1 MSSSPDHRGQREP
14 FWKRLFSDT
23 AFSWEFRMRSGDAE
37 SFFAPRQTG
46 GRVRAEKN
54 KWLDADAR
62 RYARVTPLGG
72 KLVDAA
78 WELALGWGHVV
89 APGDGTRDLVS
100 LARQWEPDLLL
111 VDHATMSVAAGC
123 VCMPSSWDLRD
134 AAGKSLDEVHELVPR
149 LNAQIGRQIERFLKR
164 IQPGKAFCRENWSLT
179 RTAELNYHPELKRR
193 PLDETVELDEVFLRV
208 EHQLFTGVPGG
219 ILMGIRIENAPL
231 LDLAADRKVWRIALE
246 KIRTMPD
253 EVATYKSM
261 DTARPVI
268 LRAMEGYRCT

>member
-1 MSSSPDHRGQREP
+1 MNASPDHSGQGEP

-23 AFSWEFRMRSGDAE
+23 AFSWEFRMRSGDTE
-37 SFFAPRQTG
+37 SFFAPCDAS
-46 GRVRAEKN
+46 GRLRAEKN

-62 RYARVTPLGG
+62 RYARVTPPG
-72 KLVDAA
+72 KHLVEAA
-78 WELALGWGHVV
+78 WEMALGWGHVV
-89 APGDGTRDLVS
+89 APRDGTRDLVS

-123 VCMPSSWDLRD
+123 VCMPSSWDLRH

-149 LNAQIGRQIERFLKR
+149 LNAQIGGQIGRFLKR
-164 IQPGKAFCRENWSLT
+164 IQPGK
-179 RTAELNYHPELKRR
+179 AELNYHPELKRR
-193 PLDETVELDEVFLRV
+193 PLDETVGLDEVFLRV

-231 LDLAADRKVWRIALE
+231 PDLAADREVWRIALE

-253 EVATYKSM
+253 EVAAYKSM
-261 DTARPVI
+261 DVARPAI
-268 LRAMEGYRCT
+268 LRAMEGYGCT